1 MANLNRSSTPRVVI
15 VGGGCGGIEAARA
28 LRKAPVQVFLF
39 DRVNHYLFQA
49 LLYQVAGSMLDA
61 GDIAFPIREILQK
74 QQNVIVAQAEV
85 TGVDK
90 ENRNIL
96 VSRWKRPFSY
106 DYLVLA
112 MGAQGSYF
120 GHDEWAGFAPGLK
133 TLRDGIGCRAKIL
146 KAFEMAELQE
156 NPESHPELYTFVLVG
171 AGPTGCEMAGAL
183 AEMVRHT
190 LKSDF
195 RRFDPLM
202 TRIILVDAAPRVL
215 PSFSPVLSK
224 KAHSRL
230 EYMGVEV
237 RLGQAV
243 EEIDEEGIIVGG
255 ERIRS
260 LNVLW
265 MAGVQASPAGQWLDA
280 KTDRSGRVITEPNLT
295 VPGYPE
301 IFVVGDTALV
311 IGKDGKPLPGVAQVA
326 MQCGG
331 YAGGV
336 IARQVAGKS
345 PPPPFKYFDKGN
357 MATIGRNFAIL
368 ESGKL
373 KIAGFT
379 ANLVWAF
386 IHIYFLLQKEDR
398 FVVFLKWAFNY
409 ITKRR
414 RSRIIED
421 PVRCQSSSEVT
432 QETLRPE

>member
-1 MANLNRSSTPRVVI
+1 
-15 VGGGCGGIEAARA
+15 
-28 LRKAPVQVFLF
+28 
-39 DRVNHYLFQA
+39 
-49 LLYQVAGSMLDA
+49 
-61 GDIAFPIREILQK
+61 
-74 QQNVIVAQAEV
+74 
-85 TGVDK
+85 
-90 ENRNIL
+90 
-96 VSRWKRPFSY
+96 
-106 DYLVLA
+106 
-112 MGAQGSYF
+112 
-120 GHDEWAGFAPGLK
+120 
-133 TLRDGIGCRAKIL
+133 
-146 KAFEMAELQE
+146 
-156 NPESHPELYTFVLVG
+156 
-171 AGPTGCEMAGAL
+171 
-183 AEMVRHT
+183 
-190 LKSDF
+190 
-195 RRFDPLM
+195 
-202 TRIILVDAAPRVL
+202 
-215 PSFSPVLSK
+215 
-224 KAHSRL
+224 
-230 EYMGVEV
+230 MGVEV
-237 RLGQAV
+237 RLGQVV

-280 KTDRSGRVITEPNLT
+280 ETDRSGRVITEPNLT
-295 VPGYPE
+295 VRGYPE

-331 YAGGV
+331 YTGGV